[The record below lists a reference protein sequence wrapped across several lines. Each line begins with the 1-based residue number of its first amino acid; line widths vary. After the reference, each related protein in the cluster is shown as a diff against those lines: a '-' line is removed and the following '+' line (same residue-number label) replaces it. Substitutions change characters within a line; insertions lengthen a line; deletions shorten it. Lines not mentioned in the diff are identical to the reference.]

1 MMNDKF
7 ADHNVLVAE
16 LRQGNENAFKYLVN
30 AYHHK
35 LCVYATT
42 LCHDHDQAEDIVQ
55 NVFFKLWRN
64 RQHLSISKRFSSFLY
79 RSVYN
84 EFIDQ
89 YRQSRKVIAL
99 EKKHIDV
106 LSIFLDEEED
116 NELDNLK
123 ELVNKGIEKLPK
135 KCKKVFLLS
144 KKEGLTNIEI
154 AEYLQLSIKSVEA
167 HISKAYK
174 ILKDRVDGNRIRNDN
189 NKRFFLF

>member
-1 MMNDKF
+1 MSEKF
-7 ADHNVLVAE
+7 ADHSVLVAE

-30 AYHHK
+30 AYHQK
-35 LCVYATT
+35 LCVYAAT
-42 LCHDHDQAEDIVQ
+42 LCHDEDQAEDIVQ
-55 NVFFKLWRN
+55 NVFFRLWRN
-64 RQHLSISKRFSSFLY
+64 RQNLSISRRFSSFLY

-89 YRQSRKVIAL
+89 FRQSRKVIAL
-99 EKKHIDV
+99 EKKHIDE

-116 NELDNLK
+116 MELDRLK
-123 ELVNKGIEKLPK
+123 ELVNQEIEKLPR

-144 KKEGLTNIEI
+144 KKEGLSNIEI
-154 AEYLQLSIKSVEA
+154 AEYLHISIKSVEA

-174 ILKDRVDGNRIRNDN
+174 ILKDRVEGNRNDN